1 MRTSSHQTM
10 KHTYGRAS
18 THRAALPASFE
29 NASVK
34 RAIIRYMLGEEEA
47 GGVFDAKGCIYIYI
61 YIYIILRAL
70 LLPLGLVALDGALVG
85 DKNKR

>member
-47 GGVFDAKGCIYIYI
+47 GGVFDAGGLSY
-61 YIYIILRAL
+61 AL
-70 LLPLGLVALDGALVG
+70 SSSHSDSSRSTERWLETELTSL
-85 DKNKR
+85 